1 MSCSSLAT
9 LGARCSER
17 RHHAHLQIEPP
28 CGRPVGEGLVQ
39 GDGATDPPAMAW
51 TGPAWHRVLHC
62 QRLVDDLEASV
73 LLHDC
78 VCVCVCRYRGRGSIG
93 EGEMGAGEEGERE
106 GNRENVKEM
115 EKERRGK
122 MHT

>member
-28 CGRPVGEGLVQ
+28 CGRPVGEGLAR
-39 GDGATDPPAMAW
+39 GGGATDPPAMAW
-51 TGPAWHRVLHC
+51 VGPAWHRVLHC
-62 QRLVDDLEASV
+62 QRLVDDWEPSV

-78 VCVCVCRYRGRGSIG
+78 VCVCRYKGSGNIG

-106 GNRENVKEM
+106 GNREKVREM

-122 MHT
+122 MHM